1 MRSKRGSHVHPV
13 GRTLQSRLSAAD
25 AADLDLKLLRARTS
39 TFNISSNQFTHA
51 FLLEISVWGVVENF
65 CNLIS

>member
-1 MRSKRGSHVHPV
+1 MRSRRGSHVHPV

-25 AADLDLKLLRARTS
+25 AADLDLKLLRARTP
-39 TFNISSNQFTHA
+39 TFSISSNQFTHT
-51 FLLEISVWGVVENF
+51 FLLKISVWGVVENF